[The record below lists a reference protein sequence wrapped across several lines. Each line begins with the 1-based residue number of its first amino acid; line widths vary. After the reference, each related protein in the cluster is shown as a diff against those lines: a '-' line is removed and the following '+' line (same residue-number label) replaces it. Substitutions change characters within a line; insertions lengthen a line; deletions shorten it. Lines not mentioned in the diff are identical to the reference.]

1 MQACGGFPADS
12 GDHGQVQDPHVRGG
26 NQRGQ
31 CKAVVLQIRIGSGSR
46 KAKMTHKKKKEVSFL
61 STVKFMNLR

>member
-1 MQACGGFPADS
+1 MDEKKSASTYGTSVYRYGTNYCTVRVQACSSVTADS

-31 CKAVVLQIRIGSGSR
+31 
-46 KAKMTHKKKKEVSFL
+46 
-61 STVKFMNLR
+61 